1 MNETTAPAHTA
12 TGPPPGSQVTGIIL
26 CGGRGRRLGGTDKP
40 LQLWRGKTLA
50 ARLAERLQPQV
61 SALLISANRN
71 LDAYRLLAPVVTDE
85 LPPHQGPLAGVAA
98 ALRRCATPLALVC
111 PGDAPLVPLDLAE
124 RLGTALEAHPADSGP
139 QAAVVHDGVRR
150 HPLHCLL
157 RTEAIGSLV
166 HYLNSGLRSAHG
178 WLDSI
183 GAVDVQFKGQ
193 QEAFRNFNSRQDF
206 EEPQGPASA
215 TENPS

>member
-1 MNETTAPAHTA
+1 MTEI
-12 TGPPPGSQVTGIIL
+12 TGIIL
-26 CGGRGRRLGGTDKP
+26 CGGRGHRLGGADKP
-40 LQLWRGKTLA
+40 LQLWRGQTLA
-50 ARLAERLQPQV
+50 ARLAERLRPQV
-61 SALLISANRN
+61 STLLISANRN

-85 LPPHQGPLAGVAA
+85 LPPHQGPLAGIAA

-124 RLGTALEAHPADSGP
+124 RLGTALQAHSAHSGP
-139 QAAVVHDGVRR
+139 KAAAVHDGVRR

-157 RTEAIGSLV
+157 RTDAVASLD
-166 HYLNSGLRSAHG
+166 HYLSRGRRSVHG

-193 QEAFRNFNSRQDF
+193 EEAFRNFNSRRDF
-206 EEPQGPASA
+206 DDVAVPASA
-215 TENPS
+215 TENPP